1 MKSGEEQWKYFKF
14 HIFFLR
20 LKTFLHDQLFP
31 KDESQ
36 FGSLIN
42 SLTSSFQNI
51 HCTVDSYMGIKHE
64 QGKQKM
70 FWYAI

>member
-1 MKSGEEQWKYFKF
+1 MESGKEQYFKF
-14 HIFFLR
+14 QFLFLR

-36 FGSLIN
+36 KFGTLIN
-42 SLTSSFQNI
+42 SLTSWFQNI

-64 QGKQKM
+64 QGKQKI

>member
-1 MKSGEEQWKYFKF
+1 MESGKEQYFKF
-14 HIFFLR
+14 HFLFLR

-31 KDESQ
+31 KDKSQ
-36 FGSLIN
+36 KFGTLIN

-64 QGKQKM
+64 QGKQKI

>member
-1 MKSGEEQWKYFKF
+1 MESGKEQYFKF
-14 HIFFLR
+14 QFLFLR

-31 KDESQ
+31 TDESQ
-36 FGSLIN
+36 KFGTLIN

-64 QGKQKM
+64 QGKQKI

>member
-1 MKSGEEQWKYFKF
+1 MESGKQNFKF
-14 HIFFLR
+14 QFLFLR

-36 FGSLIN
+36 KFGTLIN

-51 HCTVDSYMGIKHE
+51 HYTVDSYMGIKHE

>member
-1 MKSGEEQWKYFKF
+1 MESGKEQYFKF
-14 HIFFLR
+14 QFLFLR

-31 KDESQ
+31 KDESKT
-36 FGSLIN
+36 FGTLIN